1 MKMMRMVMKMAII
14 MMMMIVMTIFFK
26 EVNNLHL
33 CVIEQDLGRDGFYTT
48 IASV

>member
-1 MKMMRMVMKMAII
+1 MMKMMRMVMKMAII
-14 MMMMIVMTIFFK
+14 MIVMTIFFK

-48 IASV
+48 IASI

>member
-1 MKMMRMVMKMAII
+1 MI
-14 MMMMIVMTIFFK
+14 MMMLTMAMVMTIFFK